1 MSKESEKEKIIIPG
15 ELPGMNEIIE
25 AAKQHHMQY
34 AKMKKYNTEAVGWA
48 AKQVPAKKRVF
59 LNITWYCKNRKKDPD
74 NIAAAVKFIWDGLV
88 ESGVIENDGW
98 KQNAGWTNRFKVDKK
113 NPRVE
118 IELEEI
124 A

>member
-1 MSKESEKEKIIIPG
+1 MSKQKLVIPG
-15 ELPGMNEIIE
+15 EFPGMNEIIE

-34 AKMKKYNTEAVGWA
+34 AELKKANTDAVAWA
-48 AKQVPAKKRVF
+48 AKRIPRMEKVF

-88 ESGVIENDGW
+88 LGGVIENDGW

>member
-1 MSKESEKEKIIIPG
+1 MKAKIIIPG
-15 ELPGMNEIIE
+15 EMPGMNEIIE
-25 AAKQHHMQY
+25 AAKRHHMQY
-34 AKMKKYNTEAVGWA
+34 AEMKKENTRAVAWVS
-48 AKQVPAKKRVF
+48 KRIPKKKRVF
-59 LNITWYCKNRKKDPD
+59 LNITWYCKNKKKDPD

-88 ESGVIENDGW
+88 EAGVVENDGW
-98 KQNAGWTNRFKVDKK
+98 EQNAGWANHFEIDKE